1 MKLGKKIAKIFSGFS
16 VAGIL
21 YQDFCLTF
29 GDLGEY
35 QDFCL
40 TFGDLGSGTRGERE
54 TFIFRKI
61 CAVW

>member
-1 MKLGKKIAKIFSGFS
+1 MMKLGKKIAKIFSGFS
-16 VAGIL
+16 VASIL
-21 YQDFCLTF
+21 
-29 GDLGEY
+29 Y

-61 CAVW
+61 CAMW